1 LIVATPV
8 VPLVHVPPLV
18 DELKVMLLPIH
29 IAVDPVIAA
38 GAVATVTIVV
48 V

>member
-8 VPLVHVPPLV
+8 LPLVHVPPLV

-29 IAVDPVIAA
+29 IAVEPVIAP
-38 GAVATVTIVV
+38 GAVATVTTVIA
-48 V
+48 